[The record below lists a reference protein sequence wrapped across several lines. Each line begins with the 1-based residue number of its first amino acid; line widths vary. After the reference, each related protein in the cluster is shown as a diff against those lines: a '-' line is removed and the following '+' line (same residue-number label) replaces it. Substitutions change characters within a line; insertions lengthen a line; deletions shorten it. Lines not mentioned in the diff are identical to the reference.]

1 MWESRA
7 VWVDLFLPNMEK
19 DGSLCE
25 FSHQQPYPIFLSHSL
40 CYSMNLQ
47 ELKFSTE
54 VVNSWCLLDLIIIM
68 IYSMSL
74 SIPKETTKHKMMSR
88 LG

>member
-47 ELKFSTE
+47 ELKISTE
-54 VVNSWCLLDLIIIM
+54 FVNSWCLLDLIIINV
-68 IYSMSL
+68 SL
-74 SIPKETTKHKMMSR
+74 NSKRNYKT
-88 LG
+88 